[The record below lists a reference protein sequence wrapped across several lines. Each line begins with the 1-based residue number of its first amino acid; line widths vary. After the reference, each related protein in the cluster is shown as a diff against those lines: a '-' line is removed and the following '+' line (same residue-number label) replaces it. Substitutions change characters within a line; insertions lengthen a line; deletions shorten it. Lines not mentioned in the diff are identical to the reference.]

1 MGETVVSTQKAESG
15 VGPYRVRPLA
25 AAIDEPAVASEIR
38 KLPGPATKLP
48 DRAQSSGD
56 TKI

>member
-15 VGPYRVRPLA
+15 VGPYGVRPLA

-38 KLPGPATKLP
+38 KLSVRLQNCQTGTILW
-48 DRAQSSGD
+48 
-56 TKI
+56 